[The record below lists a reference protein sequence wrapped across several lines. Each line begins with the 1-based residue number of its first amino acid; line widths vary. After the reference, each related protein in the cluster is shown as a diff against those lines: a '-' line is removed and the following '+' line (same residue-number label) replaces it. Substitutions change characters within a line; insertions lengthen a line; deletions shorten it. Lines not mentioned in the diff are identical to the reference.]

1 MNSYDNK
8 LYLILSGEEY
18 KMRKK
23 IIGIFAILLFFGVSV
38 LPNVCGN
45 VVNIN
50 AIDINTNNST
60 QGDTNS
66 TDYKHVVYFIVG
78 TIKDKQKIEDNF
90 YGFIVVKGLFILI
103 AGFVYIIPCNNEP
116 VAVIY
121 DFKIG
126 YFGNN
131 FACVAFFLP
140 LPGS

>member
-1 MNSYDNK
+1 
-8 LYLILSGEEY
+8 
-18 KMRKK
+18 MRKK
-23 IIGIFAILLFFGVSV
+23 IIGILVIMLFVGTCLLPFVS
-38 LPNVCGN
+38 GN

-60 QGDTNS
+60 QGDTKS
-66 TDYKHVVYFIVG
+66 TDYKHVVFFIVG
-78 TIKDKQKIEDNF
+78 TIKDKEKYEDNF
-90 YGFIVVKGLFILI
+90 YSFIVVKGLFIVI
-103 AGFVYIIPCNNEP
+103 AGFVYIKPCNNEP

-140 LPGS
+140 LPGSTTPI

>member
-1 MNSYDNK
+1 
-8 LYLILSGEEY
+8 
-18 KMRKK
+18 MRKK
-23 IIGIFAILLFFGVSV
+23 IIGILVIMLFVGTCLLPFVS
-38 LPNVCGN
+38 GN

-60 QGDTNS
+60 QGDTKS
-66 TDYKHVVYFIVG
+66 TDYKHVVYFIIG
-78 TIKDKQKIEDNF
+78 TIKDKEKTEDNF
-90 YGFIVVKGLFILI
+90 YSFIVVKGLFILI
-103 AGFVYIIPCNNEP
+103 AGFVYIKPCNNEP

-140 LPGS
+140 LPGVRHSFR